1 VFACIL
7 LQQTV
12 AASHVLINTDQDFC
26 RLYHQTGTEQESF
39 MAGQLSLDAARA
51 LIGTETGI
59 SQWHQ
64 ITQERVN
71 QFAETTGDFQF
82 IHLDAERAQR
92 ETPFG
97 GTIAHGYLTLSLLSM
112 LGAEAGTVR
121 LQGTRMTINY
131 GLDKVRFLNP
141 VRTGSRIRA
150 KFVLM
155 SIDEKN
161 PGQYLIKQQAT
172 VEIEGQDKPAMIAES
187 LSLAVTGQTS

>member
-172 VEIEGQDKPAMIAES
+172 VEIDGQDKPAMIAES

>member
-1 VFACIL
+1 MQA
-7 LQQTV
+7 V
-12 AASHVLINTDQDFC
+12 AARHILADTGSDLC
-26 RLYHQTGTEQESF
+26 GLYHQTSSEQEPF
-39 MAGQLSLDAARA
+39 MSEQISLDAARA
-51 LIGTETGI
+51 LIGTEVGI
-59 SQWHQ
+59 SQWHE
-64 ITQERVN
+64 ITQQTVD

-82 IHLDAERAQR
+82 IHLDAERASR

-150 KFVLM
+150 RFVLLA
-155 SIDEKN
+155 IDEKN
-161 PGQYLIKQQAT
+161 PGQFLIKQQAT
-172 VEIEGQDKPAMIAES
+172 VEIEGLDKPAMIAES
-187 LSLAVTGQTS
+187 LSLAITGAES

>member
-1 VFACIL
+1 MSAHNSSL
-7 LQQTV
+7 L
-12 AASHVLINTDQDFC
+12 SP
-26 RLYHQTGTEQESF
+26 E
-39 MAGQLSLDAARA
+39 AARA
-51 LIGTETGI
+51 LVGTETGV
-59 SQWHQ
+59 SQWHTISQ
-64 ITQERVN
+64 QQVD

-82 IHLDAERAQR
+82 IHLDAERAKN

-121 LQGTRMTINY
+121 LQGTRITINY

-141 VRTGSRIRA
+141 VRVGSRIRA
-150 KFVLM
+150 KFVLL

-161 PGQYLIKQQAT
+161 PGQFLIKNQAT

-187 LSLAVTGQTS
+187 LSLAITGA

>member
-1 VFACIL
+1 M
-7 LQQTV
+7 
-12 AASHVLINTDQDFC
+12 S
-26 RLYHQTGTEQESF
+26 
-39 MAGQLSLDAARA
+39 GQISLDAARA
-51 LIGTETGI
+51 LIGTEVGI

-64 ITQERVN
+64 ITQERIN

-82 IHLDAERAQR
+82 IHLDAERAGR

-121 LQGTRMTINY
+121 LEGTRMTINY

-150 KFVLM
+150 RFVLL

-161 PGQYLIKQQAT
+161 AGQYLIKQQAT

-187 LSLAVTGQTS
+187 LSLAITGPAA

>member
-1 VFACIL
+1 MP
-7 LQQTV
+7 
-12 AASHVLINTDQDFC
+12 
-26 RLYHQTGTEQESF
+26 EQKSVPLTS
-39 MAGQLSLDAARA
+39 GQLSPEAARA

-59 SQWHQ
+59 SQWHEISQ
-64 ITQERVN
+64 TQVD

-82 IHLDAERAQR
+82 IHLDAERAKN

-121 LQGTRMTINY
+121 LAGTRITINY

-141 VRTGSRIRA
+141 VRVGSRIRA
-150 KFVLM
+150 RFVLI

-161 PGQYLIKQQAT
+161 PGQFLIKNQAT

-187 LSLAVTGQTS
+187 LSLAITGS

>member
-1 VFACIL
+1 MSAQNPSQF
-7 LQQTV
+7 TP
-12 AASHVLINTDQDFC
+12 
-26 RLYHQTGTEQESF
+26 E
-39 MAGQLSLDAARA
+39 AARA
-51 LIGTETGI
+51 LIGTETGV
-59 SQWHQ
+59 SQWHTISQ
-64 ITQERVN
+64 KQVD

-82 IHLDAERAQR
+82 IHLDEQRAKN

-121 LQGTRMTINY
+121 LQGTRITINY

-141 VRTGSRIRA
+141 VRVGSRIRA
-150 KFVLM
+150 RFVLI

-161 PGQYLIKQQAT
+161 PGQFLIKNQAT

-187 LSLAVTGQTS
+187 LSLAITTP

>member
-1 VFACIL
+1 M
-7 LQQTV
+7 
-12 AASHVLINTDQDFC
+12 
-26 RLYHQTGTEQESF
+26 TGPISIE
-39 MAGQLSLDAARA
+39 AARA
-51 LIGTETGI
+51 LIGREVGI
-59 SQWHQ
+59 SEWHL
-64 ITQERVN
+64 ISQERVN

-82 IHLDAERAQR
+82 IHLDAERARQ

-150 KFVLM
+150 RFVLL

-161 PGQYLIKQQAT
+161 PGQFLIKQQAT
-172 VEIEGQDKPAMIAES
+172 VEIQGQDKPAMIAES
-187 LSLAVTGQTS
+187 LSLAITDPTS

>member
-1 VFACIL
+1 
-7 LQQTV
+7 
-12 AASHVLINTDQDFC
+12 
-26 RLYHQTGTEQESF
+26 
-39 MAGQLSLDAARA
+39 MPGQLSPDAAKA

-59 SQWHQ
+59 SNWHTISQ
-64 ITQERVN
+64 QQVD
-71 QFAETTGDFQF
+71 QFADTTGDHQF
-82 IHLDAERAQR
+82 IHLDFERASK

-121 LQGTRMTINY
+121 LENTRMTINY

-150 KFVLM
+150 RFVLM

-161 PGQYLIKQQAT
+161 PGQYLIKNQAT
-172 VEIEGQDKPAMIAES
+172 VEIEGQEKPAMIAES
-187 LSLAVTGQTS
+187 LSLVITG